1 VRPFTLLN
9 KAVVVSKVAEVDE
22 AKKALDDVVGGLNRL
37 KTVTLRRD
45 YTQAMG
51 VDLTPHQLARAAESS
66 AQWEAVVEN
75 TKLEAQFLIGSAM
88 EQLKSIISEALE
100 SQ

>member
-1 VRPFTLLN
+1 
-9 KAVVVSKVAEVDE
+9 
-22 AKKALDDVVGGLNRL
+22 
-37 KTVTLRRD
+37 
-45 YTQAMG
+45 
-51 VDLTPHQLARAAESS
+51 
-66 AQWEAVVEN
+66 VEN